1 MAMTKKWIKQTSPKK
16 KEAVIIYR
24 YILDIKILKYLS
36 VEQCGMLL
44 RGIMEHGFSGI
55 IDPEFPDAEPGM
67 KNEALGM
74 EWLSVKDPQFFT
86 HINSNKKQKQVA
98 PEDRDS
104 FGLGDIR
111 VFLKYLNDE
120 QAGLLCKAIME
131 YGFSGIEPDFQDTKP
146 GGKNAALGMAWENI
160 KDSYLYF

>member
-74 EWLSVKDPQFFT
+74 EWLSVKDPQFST
-86 HINSNKKQKQVA
+86 HINSNKKQKRKNHQKIFK
-98 PEDRDS
+98 R
-104 FGLGDIR
+104 I
-111 VFLKYLNDE
+111 FL
-120 QAGLLCKAIME
+120 
-131 YGFSGIEPDFQDTKP
+131 P
-146 GGKNAALGMAWENI
+146 GRL
-160 KDSYLYF
+160 